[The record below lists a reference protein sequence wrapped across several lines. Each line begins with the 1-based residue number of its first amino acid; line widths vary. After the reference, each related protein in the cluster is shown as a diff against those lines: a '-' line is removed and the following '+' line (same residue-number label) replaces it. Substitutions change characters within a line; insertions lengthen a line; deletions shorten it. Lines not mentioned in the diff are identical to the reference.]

1 MCIKNDGN
9 AIKPSTEFDSRL
21 KKGVGLNIDVDID
34 FVKSNEVTPAFLNEH
49 IVTEVLTS
57 YISVNLVGKELPPRN
72 IFSITRTR
80 AKATVALAC
89 QKRLCEESATDKVM
103 SSHLPC
109 LRACNNCLE
118 RGELCGRWVFLMLTA
133 DCEEGNKE
141 DASIDPELLLLS
153 MIPEVPHG
161 GKNLKAG
168 FSNGT

>member
-1 MCIKNDGN
+1 MKRV
-9 AIKPSTEFDSRL
+9 ASKEH
-21 KKGVGLNIDVDID
+21 VLNYTNTCESHCGACLS
-34 FVKSNEVTPAFLNEH
+34 K
-49 IVTEVLTS
+49 TS
-57 YISVNLVGKELPPRN
+57 V
-72 IFSITRTR
+72 
-80 AKATVALAC
+80 
-89 QKRLCEESATDKVM
+89 CEESATDKVM

>member
-1 MCIKNDGN
+1 M
-9 AIKPSTEFDSRL
+9 
-21 KKGVGLNIDVDID
+21 
-34 FVKSNEVTPAFLNEH
+34 
-49 IVTEVLTS
+49 
-57 YISVNLVGKELPPRN
+57 
-72 IFSITRTR
+72 
-80 AKATVALAC
+80 ALAC
-89 QKRLCEESATDKVM
+89 QKRLCVRKVQLTR
-103 SSHLPC
+103 SC
-109 LRACNNCLE
+109 QVICRVLRACNNCLE